1 MMDPYQRLADA
12 IVLQA
17 VKDYRQDLRRM
28 KNRPS
33 NINIGKVKEDE
44 RFFRSSW
51 FKTLSK
57 IDGKYIIEK
66 LREECL

>member
-1 MMDPYQRLADA
+1 MDPYQKLADA

-33 NINIGKVKEDE
+33 NINKGKVKEDE

-51 FKTLSK
+51 FKLFTK
-57 IDGKYIIEK
+57 IDGNYLIKK